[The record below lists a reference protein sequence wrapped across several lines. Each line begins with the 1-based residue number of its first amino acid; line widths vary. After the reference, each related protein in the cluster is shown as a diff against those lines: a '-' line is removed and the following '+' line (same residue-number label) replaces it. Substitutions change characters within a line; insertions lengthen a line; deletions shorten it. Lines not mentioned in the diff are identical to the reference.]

1 MKLIQTKS
9 LMLSALGLSLVVAC
23 STEPGKEVHGIH
35 TENMDKTVKPS
46 QDFFRYVNGAWLD
59 KTEIPSDRT
68 SWGSFNELRKK
79 TDDDVLKIMNEAI
92 ANNENPVMKDAQGK
106 EQAVTDQQKA
116 IYFYESIMDT
126 VSRNEQGIAPVMP
139 YLKKIDAMNS
149 KADMQKL
156 MIEMA
161 PLGGLGYF
169 DFGVY
174 NDLKDSKIN
183 AGYLGS
189 SGLGLSQDY
198 YLDQD
203 EDTAEK
209 REKYKAYIA
218 NMLDAF
224 GIEGGQDKAQMIFEY
239 EYDLAAPRM
248 TKEERRDARKSYNP
262 MTIAELRELAP
273 EFDWTAYFEGIG
285 VGDIDRVIVSDPKYM
300 KVMNDLVA
308 NSSMEQIKA
317 YATWNVVRTSAGMLT
332 TELETANWEFYS
344 KELRGAQAQ
353 RPREERAL
361 STINWSL
368 GEAVGQLY
376 VAEKFPPEAKEKA
389 EEMIANVMLGF
400 EERIQGLSWMSDETK
415 QRALDKLHKMT
426 VKIAYPDEWKDYS
439 KLMVDSPKDGG
450 SYFSNSINLNK
461 WNYNQD
467 IEKLGKP
474 VDRKEWGMA
483 PQIVNAYFNPVNN
496 EIVFP
501 AAILQPPFYDPMAD
515 EAVNYGGIGAVIG
528 HEISHSFDDSGSR
541 FDGDGNLKNW
551 WTDQDREKFDV
562 LGKALSEQ
570 FDNVVAIEDVH
581 LNGEFT
587 LGENIGDLGGL
598 NAALAGLEIYYR
610 NNGRPGNIDGF
621 TPEQRFFMSWATV
634 WRTKMR
640 DDALKNLIKTDPH
653 SPGMYRAYMPLQNMD
668 AFYEVFEIK
677 QGNDMYLEPEMRVRI
692 W

>member
-1 MKLIQTKS
+1 MKLTQTKR
-9 LMLSALGLSLVVAC
+9 LMLSALSLSLVVAC
-23 STEPGKEVHGIH
+23 STEPAKEAHGIH
-35 TENMDKTVKPS
+35 IDNMDKTVKPS

-59 KTEIPSDRT
+59 KTDIPSDRT

-106 EQAVTDQQKA
+106 EQTVTDQQKA

-126 VSRNEQGIAPVMP
+126 VARNEQGIAPVMP

-149 KADMQKL
+149 KDDLQKL

-203 EDTAEK
+203 DDTAEK
-209 REKYKAYIA
+209 REKYKVFIA
-218 NMLDAF
+218 KMLDAF
-224 GIEGGQDKAQMIFEY
+224 AIEGGQEKAQMIFEY

-262 MTIAELRELAP
+262 MTIAELGELAP
-273 EFDWTAYFEGIG
+273 EFDWTAYFDGIG
-285 VGDIDRVIVSDPKYM
+285 VSGINRVIVTDPKYM

-317 YATWNVVRTSAGMLT
+317 YATWNVVRTAAGLLT

-376 VAEKFPPEAKEKA
+376 VEEKFPPEAKEKA

-426 VKIAYPDEWKDYS
+426 VKIAYPDQWKDYAE
-439 KLMVDSPKDGG
+439 LMVDSPKDGG

-461 WNYNQD
+461 WSYNQD

-668 AFYEVFEIK
+668 AFYEVFQIK
-677 QGNDMYLEPEMRVRI
+677 QGDDMYLEPDMRVRI

>member
-1 MKLIQTKS
+1 
-9 LMLSALGLSLVVAC
+9 
-23 STEPGKEVHGIH
+23 
-35 TENMDKTVKPS
+35 
-46 QDFFRYVNGAWLD
+46 
-59 KTEIPSDRT
+59 
-68 SWGSFNELRKK
+68 
-79 TDDDVLKIMNEAI
+79 
-92 ANNENPVMKDAQGK
+92 
-106 EQAVTDQQKA
+106 
-116 IYFYESIMDT
+116 
-126 VSRNEQGIAPVMP
+126 
-139 YLKKIDAMNS
+139 
-149 KADMQKL
+149 
-156 MIEMA
+156 
-161 PLGGLGYF
+161 
-169 DFGVY
+169 
-174 NDLKDSKIN
+174 
-183 AGYLGS
+183 
-189 SGLGLSQDY
+189 
-198 YLDQD
+198 
-203 EDTAEK
+203 
-209 REKYKAYIA
+209 
-218 NMLDAF
+218 MLDAF
-224 GIEGGQDKAQMIFEY
+224 GIEGGQEKAEMIFEY

-439 KLMVDSPKDGG
+439 ELMVDSPKDGG

-677 QGNDMYLEPEMRVRI
+677 QGDDMYLEPEMRVRI